1 VSSRSLPLAAPSVTD
16 WSGID
21 SDPSD
26 VTELIGS
33 GKADLGTK
41 AMIHTIAGKAR
52 GFPIKSIGTLMD
64 EPFTGVLYLEVSIV

>member
-1 VSSRSLPLAAPSVTD
+1 MHVDVDIPC
-16 WSGID
+16 

-33 GKADLGTK
+33 GKADPGTK

-52 GFPIKSIGTLMD
+52 GYPIKSIGTLMD
-64 EPFTGVLYLEVSIV
+64 EPFTGVLYLEVTRTHRRGR

>member
-1 VSSRSLPLAAPSVTD
+1 LNP
-16 WSGID
+16 D

-64 EPFTGVLYLEVSIV
+64 EPFTGVLYLEVSVILNTAAM